1 MSKNITVV
9 EEDSVATDWIFEHP
23 TLIDDEVS
31 VYVTFTVAGK
41 VHTVLAVGHLSEGL
55 FNE

>member
-1 MSKNITVV
+1 MSKNITAVV

-41 VHTVLAVGHLSEGL
+41 VHTVLALGHIVGDDDD
-55 FNE
+55 